1 MYYSD
6 LSPYQ
11 SLVEA
16 GDPLSLNVGWLD
28 GVHDYMQ
35 GDVPDS
41 FLELLL
47 AYCHIPVHP
56 MRGYHRCELCNEP
69 AYRFQVPLTKGD
81 LYLGSAEIRVF
92 NNKGVVYAAPNLI
105 YHYVADHHYRPPEE
119 FIKAVLEGPLPD
131 SPEYWEYAKQFQWGR
146 MALRERMMLE

>member
-1 MYYSD
+1 MYCSD

-28 GVHDYMQ
+28 GAHDYVR
-35 GDVPDS
+35 GDVPNS
-41 FLELLL
+41 FLDLLL
-47 AYCHIPVHP
+47 AYCTIPVHP
-56 MRGYHRCELCNEP
+56 MRGYHRCELCTEP
-69 AYRFQVPLTKGD
+69 VYRFRVPLTNGD

-92 NNKGVVYAAPNLI
+92 NNKGVAYAAPNLI
-105 YHYVADHHYRPPEE
+105 YHYVADHRYCPPEE
-119 FIKAVLEGPLPD
+119 FIKAVLDGPPPD

-146 MALRERMMLE
+146 MALRERMLLE